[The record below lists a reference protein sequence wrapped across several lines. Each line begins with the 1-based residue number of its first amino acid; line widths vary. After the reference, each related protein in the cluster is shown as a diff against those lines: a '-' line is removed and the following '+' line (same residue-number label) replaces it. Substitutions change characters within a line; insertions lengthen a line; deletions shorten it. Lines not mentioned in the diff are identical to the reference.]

1 MEDYQKAEIDYI
13 NGMKYKDIAEKYGKA
28 LSTVKS
34 WKQRYKWNKSKTEVD
49 LKNSANSTRTKSKG
63 TRTKEDSTH
72 TKAFVDKQ
80 IEISNNSDL
89 TEREEMFCYYY
100 SQYPNQTK
108 AYMRAYEN
116 DNYNTSQT
124 GAWGLMRKPKIIK
137 RIRELK
143 RGKQEMALLE
153 VADVVNELKRQAFAD
168 VADYLEY
175 GTEIVKEWHQEF
187 NEDTNEFEDKP
198 VIDPETGEQAFYHR
212 NYVRFK
218 ETENTDTTLL
228 KSVKL
233 NKEGHVEIEMYDKQK
248 ALTELLK
255 FINDKGMPQQKLEK
269 LKADTEISQSRAKM
283 MSDSDD
289 KVVDAVATLMN
300 AFSGAARDDS
310 DD

>member
-1 MEDYQKAEIDYI
+1 MEDYQKAEVDYI
-13 NGMKYKDIAEKYGKA
+13 NGMKYKDIAKKYGKA

-49 LKNSANSTRTKSKG
+49 LKNSAKSTRTKSKG

-108 AYMRAYEN
+108 AYMKAYKN

-124 GAWGLMRKPKIIK
+124 GAWGLMRKPKIVN
-137 RIRELK
+137 RIRALK
-143 RGKQEMALLE
+143 RGVQESALLE
-153 VADVVNELKRQAFAD
+153 IADIINELKRQAFAD
-168 VADYLEY
+168 LSDYIEY
-175 GTEIVKEWHQEF
+175 ETVKVLH
-187 NEDTNEFEDKP
+187 FEKKDGKYTKKP
-198 VIDPETGEQAFYHR
+198 IIDPETGEQAFHYK
-212 NYVRFK
+212 NIVRLKDK
-218 ETENTDTTLL
+218 EKTDTTLI

-248 ALTELLK
+248 ALIELLK
-255 FINDKGMPQQKLEK
+255 FMNDGKLNNAKLEK
-269 LKADTEISQSRAKM
+269 LQADTDISKSRAAL
-283 MSDSDD
+283 MSGSDD
-289 KVVDAVATLMN
+289 KVEKAVTNLMDALREAGSNDVQ
-300 AFSGAARDDS
+300 SE
-310 DD
+310 